1 VSLKA
6 IVQDRPNSFV
16 VLSQIIVPKIR
27 GAEKQNFFDWAG
39 IYGNEEISVYGQPGH
54 GRAQARRG
62 GDLCAGSREGAVNQ
76 HGDVLEVECLAPG
89 HRYLG

>member
-1 VSLKA
+1 MSLKA

-27 GAEKQNFFDWAG
+27 GAEKQNFFDWEG

-54 GRAQARRG
+54 GRAQARG
-62 GDLCAGSREGAVNQ
+62 GGNLCAGSREGAVNQ
-76 HGDVLEVECLAPG
+76 HGEVLQVACLVRG
-89 HRYLG
+89 H